1 MPVTR
6 TESARIAAAAAV
18 AVVVAAFA
26 AIAAE
31 PRPALED
38 IQIGERGSVLRVAL
52 ICSER
57 CEIEESEPGAFL
69 IKGVAAD
76 LDIDL
81 AARSALARRLL
92 LTSSGAASILRI
104 SAAKA
109 IASARLIECD
119 TDGGPAPC
127 IEYRFD
133 DGTVAAK
140 PAPAIAPKPAAAPAP
155 SLRDDG
161 KAKPEA
167 AAPEAGEIPFVG
179 AIVLEPAPTLRDAAA
194 EGVVRLPQFAP
205 PERLT
210 PGASGGGAV
219 RLPVNVDVGRPSR
232 LPLDRAVTLGQG
244 PAFDFRSEAVA
255 ILGKEFGVGACEGAK
270 ARLQGD
276 AWALDAMIDVAF
288 CKAAAGDLEAADA
301 DFARLLAYTPDNYEA
316 LVGRGLIAFAAGDR
330 LRGQAFFQDALNALP
345 PIDES
350 DRIVEA
356 MERN

>member
-1 MPVTR
+1 MPVTK
-6 TESARIAAAAAV
+6 TESARIAAAASV

-38 IQIGERGSVLRVAL
+38 IQIGERGSVLRIAL

-57 CEIEESEPGAFL
+57 CEIAEGEEDAFL

-81 AARSALARRLL
+81 AARSALARRLVL
-92 LTSSGAASILRI
+92 KSSGAASVLKIA
-104 SAAKA
+104 AAKE
-109 IASARLIECD
+109 IAGARLIECD
-119 TDGGPAPC
+119 TEGGPAPC
-127 IEYRFD
+127 VEYRFD
-133 DGTVAAK
+133 GGTVAEK
-140 PAPAIAPKPAAAPAP
+140 PAPRILPTPAAAPAP
-155 SLRDDG
+155 SLRD
-161 KAKPEA
+161 KETMKPEA
-167 AAPEAGEIPFVG
+167 AAPEVGEIPFVG
-179 AIVLEPAPTLRDAAA
+179 AIVLEPAPALRDEKAN
-194 EGVVRLPQFAP
+194 GVIYVPPFAP
-205 PERLT
+205 PERLS
-210 PGASGGGAV
+210 PGAKHGAAA
-219 RLPVNVDVGRPSR
+219 RLPVNVDVGRPS
-232 LPLDRAVTLGQG
+232 LLSLDRAQTLGQG

-270 ARLQGD
+270 ARLLGD

-288 CKAAAGDLEAADA
+288 CKAAAGDLEGADA

-316 LVGRGLIAFAAGDR
+316 LVGRGLIAFAAGEGLKGR
-330 LRGQAFFQDALNALP
+330 AFFQDALNALP